1 MTSMNYIAGMHNNYF
16 ETALYANGYKAISY
30 CIYHILTVLNN
41 IHATD
46 RAMILGY
53 QLGCQNI
60 SIDNNMTSLSIIPG
74 RPKMWLNAES

>member
-41 IHATD
+41 S
-46 RAMILGY
+46 AMILGY

>member
-30 CIYHILTVLNN
+30 CIYHILTV
-41 IHATD
+41 D